1 MDFVNI
7 TTLIPAFKVQYFE
20 DLLIS
25 LRSQLVKPDRVIISD
40 DSKNNDFI
48 RAVEDKSFHDLTR
61 MLNIEV
67 IEGPKRGHYANI
79 QQLVRKL
86 SDGGSYFHVLCD
98 DDIIYPEF
106 YKQHLESYS
115 SAEALC
121 SFSKRWIALESGQP
135 VSVAAYPPVVASCG
149 DKSLLV
155 DADYLFQSIL
165 PICNNWLGE
174 FSNTVFKKEA
184 DTFFL
189 EPKFRGIYHY
199 GLYDLGIYL
208 RCARRHGALFVND
221 YLGAFRRSSTQ
232 HSSQTKSPTFRSS
245 CVAWMAVSIAAY
257 QDGKITKEQ
266 MFSCGKIVFSLL
278 QLHFKDDPEAEKVL
292 ALDLLVR
299 QKNSKSYIRDF
310 LAVWPLF
317 LKHIDPAL
325 L

>member
-1 MDFVNI
+1 VSI
-7 TTLIPAFKVQYFE
+7 TTLIPAFKVQYFRE
-20 DLLIS
+20 LLIS
-25 LRSQLVKPDRVIISD
+25 LRGQLVKPGRVIISD

-48 RAVEDKSFHDLTR
+48 RAAEDKKYHDLIR
-61 MLNIEV
+61 NLNIEV

-86 SDGGSYFHVLCD
+86 SGGDNFFHVLCD

-106 YKQHLESYS
+106 YKQHLESHS
-115 SAEALC
+115 SSEALC
-121 SFSKRWIALESGQP
+121 SFSRRWIALESGQP
-135 VSVAAYPPVVASCG
+135 VSVAAYPPVVTSSG
-149 DKSLLV
+149 EKSLLV
-155 DADYLFQSIL
+155 DADHLFQSIL
-165 PICNNWLGE
+165 PNCNNWLGE

-189 EPKFRGIYHY
+189 EPKFCGIHHY

-208 RCARRHGALFVND
+208 RCARRHGGLFVND

-245 CVAWMAVSIAAY
+245 CVAWIAVSIAAY

-266 MFSCGKIVFSLL
+266 MFSCGKIVFTLL
-278 QLHFKDDPEAEKVL
+278 RMHFSNDPEAAKVL
-292 ALDLLVR
+292 ALETLVR
-299 QKNSKSYIRDF
+299 QKNTKSYIRDF